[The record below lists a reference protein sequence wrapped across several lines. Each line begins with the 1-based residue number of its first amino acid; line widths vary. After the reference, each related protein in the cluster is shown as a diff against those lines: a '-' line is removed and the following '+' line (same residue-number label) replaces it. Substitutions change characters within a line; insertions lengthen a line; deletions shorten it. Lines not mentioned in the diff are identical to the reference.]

1 MAKQS
6 VLPEKPAAGDFT
18 VARAAR
24 DRAKFLALATE
35 WRAQHGAM
43 SSISEM
49 SMLPA
54 YQKII
59 GMGEAAIPLILD
71 ELKAEGDEPDQW
83 FWALRAIAEANP
95 VAPEDQGNFRKM
107 AQAWIAWG
115 TRAGYAG

>member
-1 MAKQS
+1 MAEQS
-6 VLPEKPAAGDFT
+6 VLSETQPAGDF
-18 VARAAR
+18 AAVR
-24 DRAKFLALATE
+24 TAKDRAKFLALATE
-35 WRAQHGAM
+35 WRSQHGAM

-59 GMGEAAIPLILD
+59 GMGEAAIPLILN

-95 VAPEDQGNFRKM
+95 VAPQDQGNFTNTS
-107 AQAWIAWG
+107 QAWIAWG
-115 TRAGYAG
+115 